1 MIKEVLNKKAT
12 GFLLLLLLFVCLFLN
27 VLIPLIFWAIGTD
40 LIQSF

>member
-12 GFLLLLLLFVCLFLN
+12 GFLLLLLFVCLFLN